1 MRLLDLER
9 FTGDLKMEQQDSSLD
24 EWQKEARKLELQ
36 GKQEQADEIRSRILQ
51 LKPVPWPVLDRNAYD
66 QQQEEARAGNNK
78 KKQLL
83 ALEYAMIHW
92 HQPMLNQLIR
102 NDFKPAFQDE
112 EKIVKQLHQKHYL
125 TYDLNNPGGVLRDTE
140 KYGIDHRTIF
150 NLTPLMVAAR
160 LGNALLV
167 KELMARGA
175 NPALSTDHGLNAL
188 QIALEQALVDE
199 RFARQKL
206 ASALEPDSLSI
217 QVGGR
222 LVKLDKRLMGLFV
235 LNLMFATFYRKLGP
249 LVSAYKG
256 FSAQQIT
263 QWVQTLPDDVLPA
276 RRKKQSY
283 ISGILSGNEVDRDA
297 PYNRR
302 LFKRI
307 RRGEYI
313 INPAMKL
320 RLGDQW
326 VAVNDLLKP
335 EDLSFAP
342 SWLGLTREQQRIFKD
357 RYENHDQHRNEILEK
372 FCRYVRSLQDAT
384 EATAEEKMPTCA

>member
-1 MRLLDLER
+1 
-9 FTGDLKMEQQDSSLD
+9 
-24 EWQKEARKLELQ
+24 
-36 GKQEQADEIRSRILQ
+36 
-51 LKPVPWPVLDRNAYD
+51 
-66 QQQEEARAGNNK
+66 
-78 KKQLL
+78 
-83 ALEYAMIHW
+83 MIHW

-125 TYDLNNPGGVLRDTE
+125 TYDLKNPGGVLRDTE

-199 RFARQKL
+199 RFAHQKL
-206 ASALEPDSLSI
+206 APVYSALEPDSLSI

-235 LNLMFATFYRKLGP
+235 LNLMFATFYRKLGA
-249 LVSAYKG
+249 LVSDHKG

-283 ISGILSGNEVDRDA
+283 ISSILSGNEVDRDA

-342 SWLGLTREQQRIFKD
+342 SWLQLTKEEQRIFKD
-357 RYENHDQHRNEILEK
+357 RYDLHDQYRSRTLEK
-372 FCRYVRSLQDAT
+372 FCQVIRSLQDAA
-384 EATAEEKMPTCA
+384 EADDVEEEMPTCA